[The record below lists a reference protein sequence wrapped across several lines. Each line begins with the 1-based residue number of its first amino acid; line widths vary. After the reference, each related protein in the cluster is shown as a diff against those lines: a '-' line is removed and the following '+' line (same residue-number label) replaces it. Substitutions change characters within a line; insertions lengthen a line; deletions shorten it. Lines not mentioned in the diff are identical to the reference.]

1 MSDGT
6 RTRILSAAGQVFAD
20 KGYRGATIRDICQA
34 AEVNLAAVNYYFGDK
49 QQLYVEAVKQARELR
64 MARVPNPNWG
74 PDTPASQR
82 LRDTIR
88 VMAQRMLGVD
98 GEPWQMRLM
107 MREILQ
113 PSRACEEMVEDY
125 FRPQFERLLGIL
137 RELLPAETEDFRCR
151 QIGFSIIGQCL
162 YYRVAGKVAAMLTP
176 DDEFERHYGPAE
188 IAEHIARLT
197 LAALGVEPP
206 LSSSSLH
213 GPSSVEGL
221 PSCRP
226 AAKP

>member
-49 QQLYVEAVKQARELR
+49 QHLYVEAVRQARELR
-64 MARVPNPNWG
+64 MARVPYPTWG

-82 LRDTIR
+82 LRDTIH

-113 PSRACEEMVEDY
+113 PTRACEEMVEDY

-137 RELLPAETEDFRCR
+137 RELLPAGTEAYRCR

-176 DDEFERHYGPAE
+176 EDEFEQHYGPAE
-188 IAEHIARLT
+188 IADHVTRLT
-197 LAALGVEPP
+197 LAALGAEPP
-206 LSSSSLH
+206 LSSVDSI
-213 GPSSVEGL
+213 
-221 PSCRP
+221 PSCRSRS
-226 AAKP
+226 